1 MNINM
6 DIGGVNIRIKTNA
19 FKLNIKDDDDSKLAR
34 ELQQDADDL
43 NESSGEV
50 KKALDDVTK

>member
-1 MNINM
+1 VNINM